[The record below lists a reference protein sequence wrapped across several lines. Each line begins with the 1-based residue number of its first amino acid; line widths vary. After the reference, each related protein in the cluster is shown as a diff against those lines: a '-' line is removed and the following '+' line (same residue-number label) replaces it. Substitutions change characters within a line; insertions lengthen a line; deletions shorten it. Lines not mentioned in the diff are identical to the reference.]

1 MSLSRALQKS
11 AAEAAARAKECD
23 DIIAVIRSTTWSGS
37 EEIVLMLKR
46 RSEAYKFVEEL
57 D

>member
-1 MSLSRALQKS
+1 MSLSKALRKS

-23 DIIAVIRSTTWSGS
+23 DIIVVIRSTTWSGS
-37 EEIVLMLKR
+37 EEIVQMIKR